1 MYKHRELDSQIVR
14 TAMAV
19 AWTRTRELLA
29 MKIKTTFYIV
39 CAARQQ
45 SKEIRLWAHQSMMA
59 AEGQRDLL
67 LRDRWGVL
75 PIETI
80 EREIEVP
87 VLPGVPA

>member
-1 MYKHRELDSQIVR
+1 
-14 TAMAV
+14 
-19 AWTRTRELLA
+19 

-39 CAARQQ
+39 CAARQRG
-45 SKEIRLWAHQSMMA
+45 SEIRLWAHQSMMA

-80 EREIEVP
+80 EREVEVP